1 MAVFLRDRLEEEIE
15 RIQSRLEKDLGIK
28 ISKTKIVGMIIADY
42 KKRHLWVILD
52 RLYLLCRSL

>member
-42 KKRHLWVILD
+42 KKRHL
-52 RLYLLCRSL
+52 